1 MIFPFPLSSHLSHNP
16 TTCCPTH
23 LTNWKSGNSR
33 FIKCLITC
41 LVLILLPDCAI
52 ISRQPPRKPL
62 TYQDI
67 TAIITGIREQGKK
80 VFSFYTIGTL
90 LIKNWYSES
99 EANVLIV
106 GTQNPFRIKVE
117 VTHPWGQPILHI
129 LIHKGELQV
138 LSFSENRLYHGNF
151 TPQAL
156 SRFIPGGLNA
166 DLIWAALRG
175 YPGPLRHYKVTS
187 LKANQ
192 IILFDD
198 KGNEIEII
206 DVFPESLLPK
216 KVSYPGNSIKMA
228 FSGFQENNG
237 IYYPREVRVD
247 NIKGRSDLILNN
259 TKMFFNKTIPTQIFI
274 LNKPPG
280 FEAVYLDENHD

>member
-1 MIFPFPLSSHLSHNP
+1 MISPFPPSSHLSCNP

-23 LTNWKSGNSR
+23 LTHWKSGNSI

-52 ISRQPPRKPL
+52 ISRQPRLKPL
-62 TYQDI
+62 SYENI
-67 TAIITGIREQGKK
+67 TAIISGIREQEKK
-80 VFSFYTIGTL
+80 VFSFYTIGTIF
-90 LIKNWYSES
+90 IKNWYWES

-117 VTHPWGQPILHI
+117 ITHPWGQPILHI
-129 LIHKGELQV
+129 LIKQGELQV
-138 LSFSENRLYHGNF
+138 LSFSENRLYHGDF

-175 YPGPLRHYKVTS
+175 YPRPMKYHEVRS

-198 KGNEIEII
+198 KGNKMNII
-206 DVFPESLLPK
+206 DVYPESLLPK
-216 KVSYPGNSIKMA
+216 KVAYPGHSIKMA
-228 FSGFQENNG
+228 FSDFQENNG
-237 IYYPREVRVD
+237 IYYPRKVRVD
-247 NIKGRSDLILNN
+247 NIKGTSDLILNN

-274 LNKPPG
+274 LNKPSS
-280 FEAVYLDENHD
+280 FETIYSDDNHD